1 VLPSSLDIF
10 TRAVDVI
17 VASRAVRNRANQSL
31 FNQSSISM
39 ICIREKK
46 DENYPTNRSLFDF
59 EFSGF
64 SRTEEVFDSG
74 ATFASGV
81 VCMALFLLLFWSKL
95 LNSMI

>member
-1 VLPSSLDIF
+1 VLPSSLHIL

-31 FNQSSISM
+31 FIKSSISM
-39 ICIREKK
+39 IFIREKK
-46 DENYPTNRSLFDF
+46 GENYPTNRSLFDF

-74 ATFASGV
+74 ATFASRV
-81 VCMALFLLLFWSKL
+81 VCMALFLLFWSKL
-95 LNSMI
+95 LNSTM